1 MPGWPREVPSAGPR
15 SLPAPERPFPSR
27 FRERHGTWTRPRAP
41 KATMPLSAPVRVVR
55 VPSEGRFG
63 FHRPG
68 QRMHQADGTAS
79 PLCVGHQRAPATKR
93 EFSSLDKVG
102 APAGGRARGPQKPPL
117 CWAAAAESAACCP
130 WRADGPAARPAEGES
145 GQRAPFTGQLHS
157 YTRGAAA
164 VWAAQTCP
172 AWERVIAPAQEL
184 PRFPHSPSWLPRD

>member
-1 MPGWPREVPSAGPR
+1 MPGWPGEVPSAGPR

-117 CWAAAAESAACCP
+117 CWAAAAESTACCP
-130 WRADGPAARPAEGES
+130 QRPVPRRERADRGP
-145 GQRAPFTGQLHS
+145 HS
-157 YTRGAAA
+157 LANCTATPGGTAA